1 MSDIAN
7 AVLDGCDS
15 ILLSDEIAVGS
26 YPVEAVRIADAAIVQ
41 AERVYHY
48 YSEFP
53 QRDQTQSVTW
63 GATQLAKSLNAKP
76 IVITSTGRAAY
87 EMSRFRPENDIIVF
101 SHDAAVQ
108 RRVCMA
114 WGLNPKG
121 VIPAEPDVAKLVT
134 MLVDAAM
141 ATGMVSERDV
151 VTLVHGFM
159 TGVTG
164 TTNTIQVLNIQ
175 EYLDHIG
182 RNAVASAAPDAI

>member
-1 MSDIAN
+1 
-7 AVLDGCDS
+7 
-15 ILLSDEIAVGS
+15 
-26 YPVEAVRIADAAIVQ
+26 
-41 AERVYHY
+41 
-48 YSEFP
+48 
-53 QRDQTQSVTW
+53 
-63 GATQLAKSLNAKP
+63 
-76 IVITSTGRAAY
+76 
-87 EMSRFRPENDIIVF
+87 MSRFRPENDIIVF
-101 SHDAAVQ
+101 SHDSAVQ

-175 EYLDHIG
+175 EYLNHIG
-182 RNAVASAAPDAI
+182 RNAVSSAAPASV